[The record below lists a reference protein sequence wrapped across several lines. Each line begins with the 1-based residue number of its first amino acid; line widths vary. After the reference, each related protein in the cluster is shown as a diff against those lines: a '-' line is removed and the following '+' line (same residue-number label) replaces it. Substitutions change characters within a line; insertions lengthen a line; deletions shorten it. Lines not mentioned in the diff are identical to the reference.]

1 MNSTIDRRSML
12 AIANNAVRK
21 AQRESLA
28 NGVAN
33 VYTKNKVIYFQL
45 PDGTIT
51 MENPYTEQL
60 KKLRES
66 ATKQ

>member
-1 MNSTIDRRSML
+1 MNKTIDRRTIL
-12 AIANNAVRK
+12 TIANNAVRK
-21 AQRESLA
+21 AQRDSLA

-51 MENPYTEQL
+51 MENPFEKQL
-60 KKLRES
+60 KELNERK
-66 ATKQ
+66 

>member
-1 MNSTIDRRSML
+1 MNKTIDRRTIL
-12 AIANNAVRK
+12 TIANNAVRK
-21 AQRESLA
+21 AQRDSLA

-51 MENPYTEQL
+51 MENPFEKQ
-60 KKLRES
+60 LRELNLLRE
-66 ATKQ
+66 